1 MSTRPLPVSLL
12 LAEEPPDCPLG
23 LTHYAPKTPGA
34 ACPSCASRCQT
45 VQLPGEG
52 SGQPFFEE
60 PHHRGHRLLRLLW
73 RDPHLLGNELY
84 EFIHHDHLS
93 LEESCRL

>member
-23 LTHYAPKTPGA
+23 LTHYVPKTPGA
-34 ACPSCASRCQT
+34 ACSPGRETIQM
-45 VQLPGEG
+45 PGEG
-52 SGQPFFEE
+52 SGQLFFEE
-60 PHHRGHRLLRLLW
+60 PHYRGHRFLRLLR

-84 EFIHHDHLS
+84 EFIHRDHLS
-93 LEESCRL
+93 FEESCRL